1 MPSRTY
7 GGATSGERRARRRAA
22 LLDAALDLVAGSGV
36 KGITVRGVCAEA
48 RLNDRYFYE
57 SFRSTDE
64 LVLAMLDAQM
74 LAGSAAIIEA
84 IAKSSTSN
92 DPVVRTRAAV
102 GSGLRFL
109 TADPRRG
116 RLLVESQATEGL
128 AARRRDLVKTLA
140 QVMADQGRV
149 LLPADDAL
157 DPDLDLATFTLVSG
171 GLDLVTTWFR
181 GELDI
186 TRDRLEDFLVAL
198 VTRANIRADT
208 PSEDAKKDTAEVA
221 KPGN

>member
-1 MPSRTY
+1 MASRNY
-7 GGATSGERRARRRAA
+7 GGVTPIERRARRRAV
-22 LLDAALDLVAGSGV
+22 LLDAALNLVAASGV
-36 KGITVRGVCAEA
+36 SGLTVRGVCTEA

-64 LVLAMLDAQM
+64 LLLAMLDEQM
-74 LAGSAAIIEA
+74 IAGSNAIFEA
-84 IAKSSTSN
+84 IAESSQSN

-102 GSGLRFL
+102 GTGLKFL
-109 TADPRRG
+109 TDDPRRG

-128 AARRRDLVKTLA
+128 AVRRRDLVKTLA

-171 GLDLVTTWFR
+171 GLDLVTSWFR

-198 VTRANIRADT
+198 VTRANI
-208 PSEDAKKDTAEVA
+208 KAEEEETRLM
-221 KPGN
+221 

>member
-36 KGITVRGVCAEA
+36 KGLTVRGVCAEA

-64 LVLAMLDAQM
+64 LVLAMLDEQM
-74 LAGSAAIIEA
+74 LAGSATIIEA
-84 IAKSSTSN
+84 IAKSSTSK

-109 TADPRRG
+109 TADPRRDG
-116 RLLVESQATEGL
+116 CWSS
-128 AARRRDLVKTLA
+128 RRPP
-140 QVMADQGRV
+140 RV
-149 LLPADDAL
+149 WLRVGAIW
-157 DPDLDLATFTLVSG
+157 SRR
-171 GLDLVTTWFR
+171 WHR
-181 GELDI
+181 
-186 TRDRLEDFLVAL
+186 
-198 VTRANIRADT
+198 
-208 PSEDAKKDTAEVA
+208 
-221 KPGN
+221 

>member
-1 MPSRTY
+1 MASRTY
-7 GGATSGERRARRRAA
+7 AGATSGERRARRRAA
-22 LLDAALDLVAGSGV
+22 LLDAALDLVAGTGV
-36 KGITVRGVCAEA
+36 KGITVRGVCAAA

-64 LVLAMLDAQM
+64 LVLAMLDEQM
-74 LAGSAAIIEA
+74 LAGSAAIFEA
-84 IAKSSTSN
+84 IAESSDSK
-92 DPVVRTRAAV
+92 DPVVRARAAI

-109 TADPRRG
+109 TADTRLG

-149 LLPADDAL
+149 LLPAGDAL

-198 VTRANIRADT
+198 VTRANITDVHG
-208 PSEDAKKDTAEVA
+208 EDAESATR
-221 KPGN
+221 PGN

>member
-36 KGITVRGVCAEA
+36 KGLTVRGVCAEA

-64 LVLAMLDAQM
+64 LVLAMLDEQM
-74 LAGSAAIIEA
+74 LAGSATIIEA
-84 IAKSSTSN
+84 IAKSSTSK

-181 GELDI
+181 GAA
-186 TRDRLEDFLVAL
+186 RHH
-198 VTRANIRADT
+198 
-208 PSEDAKKDTAEVA
+208 
-221 KPGN
+221 PGPVGGFPGGVGHAREHPRRPT

>member
-1 MPSRTY
+1 
-7 GGATSGERRARRRAA
+7 
-22 LLDAALDLVAGSGV
+22 
-36 KGITVRGVCAEA
+36 
-48 RLNDRYFYE
+48 
-57 SFRSTDE
+57 
-64 LVLAMLDAQM
+64 
-74 LAGSAAIIEA
+74 
-84 IAKSSTSN
+84 
-92 DPVVRTRAAV
+92 
-102 GSGLRFL
+102 
-109 TADPRRG
+109 
-116 RLLVESQATEGL
+116 VESQATEGL

-198 VTRANIRADT
+198 VTRANIRADQH
-208 PSEDAKKDTAEVA
+208 EDSGEAA